1 MKSNSVT
8 EDYKLL
14 LKRIGENLSKARIE
28 KGLSQRELG
37 RVAEKNHTVIAKVEK
52 YPPLDLTLRSIYEV
66 ARHIPISLT
75 EIFSKSEDD
84 LELQH
89 IRNEPK
95 KIDERMK
102 FIMNK
107 LSDLTREEQVW
118 MADMIE
124 GLLARTSSPSKL
136 TDKTDKTPLHV

>member
-136 TDKTDKTPLHV
+136 TDKTDKNFLTT

>member
-1 MKSNSVT
+1 MRF
-8 EDYKLL
+8 LPA
-14 LKRIGENLSKARIE
+14 IENLSKARIE

-37 RVAEKNHTVIAKVEK
+37 RVAEKNHTIIAKVEK

-136 TDKTDKTPLHV
+136 TDKTDKNFLTT